1 MDDVLI
7 VGDGPAGISAALFL
21 SKKEMNVKVFGQD
34 GTLMHKANVLN
45 YLGIPE
51 VTGSEFQRISR
62 DQVRSFGASI
72 IEAEVTTA
80 EKNDN
85 GFKIV
90 DSDGNIHE
98 AAYLILATGP
108 SNPLAEAL
116 GVGKGDEGMLSDR
129 YGRTTIEG
137 LYVVGWS
144 TRMKK
149 IQAIISAGDG
159 ACAALDILSHRA
171 GEDLHDFDVV

>member
-7 VGDGPAGISAALFL
+7 VGDGPAGLSAALFL

-72 IEAEVTTA
+72 IEAEVTAA

-108 SNPLAEAL
+108 SNPLAQAL
-116 GVGKGDEGMLSDR
+116 GVDKGDEGMLSDR

>member
-7 VGDGPAGISAALFL
+7 VGDGPAGLSAALFL
-21 SKKEMNVKVFGQD
+21 SKREMKVKIFGQD

-62 DQVRSFGASI
+62 EQVCSFGAEL
-72 IEAEVTTA
+72 IEKEVTSA
-80 EKNDN
+80 EKTENR
-85 GFKIV
+85 FKIV
-90 DSDGNIHE
+90 DTDGTSYT

-108 SNPLAEAL
+108 SNPLAEAF
-116 GVGKGDEGMLSDR
+116 GVDKGDEGILSDR
-129 YGRTTIEG
+129 YGRTKIDG

-171 GEDLHDFDVV
+171 GEDLHDFDVI

>member
-7 VGDGPAGISAALFL
+7 VGDGPAGLSAALFL
-21 SKKEMNVKVFGQD
+21 SKKEMNVKIFGQD

-51 VTGSEFQRISR
+51 VTGSEFQRISK
-62 DQVRSFGASI
+62 DQVRSFGANM
-72 IEAEVTTA
+72 IEAEVTSA
-80 EKNDN
+80 ERIES

-90 DSDGNIHE
+90 DADGNIHE
-98 AAYLILATGP
+98 GAYLILATGP
-108 SNPLAEAL
+108 SNPLAEAF
-116 GVGKGDEGMLSDR
+116 GVDKGDEGILSDR
-129 YGRTTIEG
+129 YGRTKIEG

-171 GEDLHDFDVV
+171 GEDLHDFDVI